1 VAQVSLK
8 DRVVIVT
15 GSGAGLGRAYALDM
29 ARRGAAVVV
38 NDLSRE
44 RADAVV
50 TEIEGAGGRAAVS
63 YDSVAEAEP
72 AAAIVATAL
81 DAFGT
86 LDAIVCNAG
95 TMKNGYFEELGP
107 GDLEAML
114 AVHVGGCW
122 YPTQAAWPVFRGKGY
137 GRIVLVSSAG
147 GMWGLHGTAN
157 YAAAKGGVYGLGRAL
172 ALEGREHGIHVN
184 ILLPGGATTI
194 TANSPVPDYAKHV
207 RAEITEVVGARRQPE
222 GVAPMVTY
230 LASES
235 CTVTGETFSA
245 VGGRFAR
252 AFVAVTDGWL
262 AEDPLAVTADDIA
275 ERFAQ
280 ITDES
285 HYEVPVSLV
294 DEYENIV
301 RRLGASTTP

>member
-8 DRVVIVT
+8 ERVVIVT
-15 GSGAGLGRAYALDM
+15 GAGAGLGRAYALDM

-38 NDLSRE
+38 NDLSAD
-44 RADAVV
+44 RADSVAA
-50 TEIEGAGGRAAVS
+50 EIESAGGRAAVS

-72 AAAIVATAL
+72 AAAIVATAVER
-81 DAFGT
+81 FGT

-95 TMKNGYFEELGP
+95 TMKNAYFE
-107 GDLEAML
+107 DLAPSDLDAML

-122 YPTQAAWPVFRGKGY
+122 HPTHAAWPVFRKKGY

-147 GMWGLHGTAN
+147 GLWGLHGTAN

-172 ALEGREHGIHVN
+172 ALEGREHGILVN

-230 LASES
+230 LASER

-252 AFVAVTDGWL
+252 VFVAVADGWL
-262 AEDPLAVTADDIA
+262 AEDPLGVTADDIA
-275 ERFAQ
+275 EHFEE

-285 HYEVPVSLV
+285 SYEVPVSLV

-301 RRLGASTTP
+301 RRLGAAAG